1 MAEEEKKE
9 LKEAKEIKLTKQEL
23 INIQKLLYAGNFGLS
38 LKEANQAIAPLINKL
53 SKMVDE
59 IK

>member
-1 MAEEEKKE
+1 MAEEKKE
-9 LKEAKEIKLTKQEL
+9 EPKKETLTKQEL
-23 INIQKLLYAGNFGLS
+23 ITIQNLLHAGKFGLS
-38 LKEANQAIAPLINKL
+38 LQEANQAIVPLINKL